1 MKLSVQDDHIAV
13 SGECSSL
20 SIYFQ
25 TLKVN
30 VHEQPQQSFD
40 QPSDNCHC
48 FIEGIFG
55 IIQLFTGSYLIVVTK
70 AKSVGV
76 IDDCSILKV
85 SDVHF
90 IPLSHRGASQS
101 VTIINKLKNSK
112 TQSSDMLQ
120 DGDGQVDLGYTEMQD
135 AIQTVEQSQASSDYI
150 KKSLNY
156 FLKVGGQFA
165 SSIKS
170 YMQMQPT
177 NYAEFNQID
186 SQTVSS
192 IFSNRIRLS
201 QDELA
206 QTLASNN
213 NNTVNKDAQLLHV
226 LKDRSVIATLR
237 SLLVSGCFFYSSG
250 KFDITNSEQ
259 RKLYKRANSQ
269 KLFGQLDDR
278 FWWNRHLCSPFLNAN
293 DVSHQ
298 CSKLVE
304 PFLIPIMQGFVGIV
318 DSQIEGHPFQ
328 LALLSRRSRFRSGM
342 RYKRRGIDSDGHVAN
357 FVETEQRIRI
367 FESDCDQSIE
377 DVDNATSGVAKQSH
391 LASFVQVR
399 GSIPL
404 FWKQNST
411 QRKPI
416 PELFGS
422 QEENLDAL
430 TSHYDELRRLYGD
443 IVSISLVEQNGREAI
458 VGSQFAEIMTRL
470 ANQHLS
476 MIEFDVHQECKK
488 MKYENLSK
496 LVSLIQPFID
506 RFQYLWKDENKVLA
520 SQCGTFRTNCI
531 DCLDR
536 TNLVQSLLGR
546 QMLNQQ
552 LLKLGIHSSP
562 EQGLAY
568 FGDFEKSFQILWAD
582 NGDAISSAYTSTN
595 ALKGDITRTNKR
607 QWTGILQDGSNSVY
621 RLYQNNFRDSFRQNV
636 IDYVQGVISLE
647 QFDGKLQKEQTQ
659 ADKSTLPDQQSS
671 QPSELRHDML
681 TTVEQYL
688 ISPDDIVMYKKIVQG
703 VSLHA
708 HIPVMS
714 DRGLI
719 LTQDSL
725 YLATYDVDLDK
736 VSEAV
741 NIPLAS
747 ITQLLKGGVSLN
759 RVKNL
764 YGVVILFQQ
773 SSQSVQRTNVSSP
786 RPKRPANTQ
795 FGKEHLLIL
804 IDADDILESQNIAEE
819 VVAKIANQL
828 LRIPDHER
836 SLESSQMDFV
846 LDCEL
851 SRYMP
856 ATEEQQQQ
864 QSIKSPVNFVKQAMS
879 VFKKRQ

>member
-1 MKLSVQDDHIAV
+1 MKLSVKDDHLAV
-13 SGECSSL
+13 VGEFSSL

-30 VHEQPQQSFD
+30 VHEQPLESID

-48 FIEGIFG
+48 SIEGILG
-55 IIQLFTGSYLIVVTK
+55 IIQLFTGSYLIVVTQS
-70 AKSVGV
+70 KSVGV
-76 IDDCSILKV
+76 IDDCSVLKV

-90 IPLSHRGASQS
+90 IPLSHRGACQS
-101 VTIINKLKNSK
+101 VAIINKLKNSK
-112 TQSSDMLQ
+112 TQSSDILQ
-120 DGDGQVDLGYTEMQD
+120 DGDGQVDYGYTEMQD
-135 AIQTVEQSQASSDYI
+135 AIQSVEQSQASSDYI
-150 KKSLNY
+150 KKGLHY

-192 IFSNRIRLS
+192 IFNNRNRLS
-201 QDELA
+201 QDQLA
-206 QTLASNN
+206 QTSVSNN
-213 NNTVNKDAQLLHV
+213 NNTVSKDAQLLHV
-226 LKDRSVIATLR
+226 LKDRSVIATLK

-250 KFDITNSEQ
+250 EFDITNSEQ
-259 RKLYKRANSQ
+259 RKLYNRSNSQ
-269 KLFGQLDDR
+269 RLFGQLDDR

-293 DVSHQ
+293 DGSLQ

-304 PFLIPIMQGFVGIV
+304 PFLIPVMQGFVGVV

-367 FESDCDQSIE
+367 FGNDCDQSIE
-377 DVDNATSGVAKQSH
+377 DGDNATSGVTKQSH

-476 MIEFDVHQECKK
+476 IIEFDVHKECKK

-496 LVSLIQPFID
+496 LVSLIQPFVD

-546 QMLNQQ
+546 QILNQQ

-607 QWTGILQDGSNSVY
+607 QWTGIIQDGSNSVY

-647 QFDGKLQKEQTQ
+647 QFDGKLQKEQQIQ
-659 ADKSTLPDQQSS
+659 ADKDTLSS
-671 QPSELRHDML
+671 GSAQPTDLRNDIL
-681 TTVEQYL
+681 TTVESYL
-688 ISPDDIVMYKKIVQG
+688 LSPDDMVMYKQIVQG

-708 HIPVMS
+708 NIPVVG

-719 LTQDSL
+719 LTMNSL
-725 YLATYDVDLDK
+725 HLAIFDAELDK
-736 VSEAV
+736 VTEALNV
-741 NIPLAS
+741 PLACIS
-747 ITQLLKGGVSLN
+747 QLLKGIVSLN
-759 RVKNL
+759 KARTI
-764 YGVVILFQQ
+764 YGVVVVYQKSGESIY
-773 SSQSVQRTNVSSP
+773 RTNVSSP
-786 RPKRPANTQ
+786 RPKRPVNTAV
-795 FGKEHLLIL
+795 GKDHLLIL
-804 IDADDILESQNIAEE
+804 ADADNIVESQNIAEE
-819 VVAKIANQL
+819 VVAKMANQV

-836 SLESSQMDFV
+836 TPESSQKNFV

-851 SRYMP
+851 DQFVP
-856 ATEEQQQQ
+856 AAAEQHQ
-864 QSIKSPVNFVKQAMS
+864 QSIKSPVHFVKQAMS
-879 VFKKRQ
+879 VFRKRQ